1 MRSTLKRMAEG
12 LLGSRAALRLG
23 KQRRKR
29 QRLVLAYH
37 NVVPVRTSGGDR
49 SLHLDFDRFRRQ
61 MDSLERGPRVVGLET
76 GAGVGEGEPSV
87 VITFDDAYAGAVTL
101 ALPELA
107 ARGLPATLFVAPG
120 LLDRGAPWWDRLA
133 VDGALPEDLRN
144 RCLEELGG
152 ETARIDAQM
161 PAPPSDGS
169 DGLAIAT
176 REQLHRIT
184 ILPGLTLG
192 SHSWS
197 HPNLCAQNDRTLR
210 EELTL
215 PLAWLRETFPE
226 KSRPWI
232 AYPYGYSNPE
242 VRRTAKQCGYEAG
255 FAVTGGWSTTAD
267 DPLVLPRLNIPAGLS
282 DEGFRARLAGWLG

>member
-1 MRSTLKRMAEG
+1 MRLALKQMAER
-12 LLGSRAALRLG
+12 LLGSRVALRLG
-23 KQRRKR
+23 KQRRRR
-29 QRLVLAYH
+29 QGLVLAYH
-37 NVVPVRTSGGDR
+37 NVVPAGTSGGDR

-61 MDSLERGPRVVGLET
+61 MDSLERGPRVLGLED
-76 GAGVGEGEPSV
+76 GAGSTEGEPVV

-133 VDGALPEDLRN
+133 VDGAVPEHLRT

-152 ETARIDAQM
+152 ETARIDAQI
-161 PAPPSDGS
+161 PARLSGGPAA
-169 DGLAIAT
+169 LAIAT
-176 REQLHRIT
+176 REQLHQVAGLR
-184 ILPGLTLG
+184 GLTLG
-192 SHSWS
+192 AHSWS
-197 HPNLCAQNDRTLR
+197 HPNLCTQNDRTLR

-215 PLAWLRETFPE
+215 PLAWLKETFPE
-226 KSRPWI
+226 QSRPWI

-242 VRRTAKQCGYEAG
+242 VRRAAKECGYEAG
-255 FAVTGGWSTTAD
+255 FAVTGGWSTRAD

-282 DEGFRARLAGWLG
+282 DEGFRARLAGWLS